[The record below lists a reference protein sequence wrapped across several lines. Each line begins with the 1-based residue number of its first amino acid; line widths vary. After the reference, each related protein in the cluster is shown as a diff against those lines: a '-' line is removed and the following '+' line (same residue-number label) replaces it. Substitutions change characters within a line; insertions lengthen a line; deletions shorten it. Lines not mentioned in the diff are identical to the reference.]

1 MVSDSHER
9 EQCKNGRMKYDRRR
23 EDKGKGIESESR
35 GKMREGAEKNGI

>member
-23 EDKGKGIESESR
+23 EDKGNEER
-35 GKMREGAEKNGI
+35 NRE